1 MKTLQAKEGYVFIKS
16 DKTEVYGNLI
26 YTPDNFDETLITQVK
41 EDKAEEIRK
50 SIEEEL
56 MKKYQEENTLA

>member
-1 MKTLQAKEGYVFIKS
+1 MKTLQAKEGYVFIKK
-16 DKTEVYGNLI
+16 DKSEVYGNLI

-50 SIEEEL
+50 SIEEEI
-56 MKKYQEENTLA
+56 MKKYQVGE

>member
-1 MKTLQAKEGYVFIKS
+1 MKTLQAKEGYVFIKK
-16 DKTEVYGNLI
+16 DKSEVYGNLI

-50 SIEEEL
+50 SIEEE
-56 MKKYQEENTLA
+56 MSKRYASNII